1 MKPTPSPTRWGP
13 TGGATTKAKPGQAPF
28 DSSPDGM
35 LTFRL
40 ASHPPKRFSL
50 FEVSQREGD
59 FEAAG
64 AQLHQ
69 LLRCVG
75 QPVLTL
81 QHGVEVRLELPV
93 AGTVQQRC
101 ACGSTEERSFFRRS

>member
-1 MKPTPSPTRWGP
+1 
-13 TGGATTKAKPGQAPF
+13 
-28 DSSPDGM
+28 M

-69 LLRCVG
+69 LLRYFG

-81 QHGVEVRLELPV
+81 QHR
-93 AGTVQQRC
+93 GTLFFFEGRK
-101 ACGSTEERSFFRRS
+101 GSP